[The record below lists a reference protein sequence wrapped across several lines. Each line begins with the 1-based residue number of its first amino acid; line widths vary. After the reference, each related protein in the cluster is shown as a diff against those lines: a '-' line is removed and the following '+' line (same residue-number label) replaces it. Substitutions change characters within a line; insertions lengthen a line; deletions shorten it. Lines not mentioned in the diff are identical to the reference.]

1 MPTPRQSN
9 RNYPRVARLN
19 QVVREVVAEE
29 LERRSSF
36 EERFDLVT
44 VTDVAVDPD
53 LKHATIF
60 VSRLDDEI
68 AEALEENR
76 RLFQSAIARQTR
88 MKRTPLLSFRLDP
101 SLDGGERIE
110 AILRQLHTQPNDSDG
125 E

>member
-1 MPTPRQSN
+1 
-9 RNYPRVARLN
+9 
-19 QVVREVVAEE
+19 VVREVVAEE

-110 AILRQLHTQPNDSDG
+110 AILRQLHAESDVPDA